1 MHPSSGRFRLHPQSP
16 LFGLDKLGL
25 GALLYAYAVLLGAA
39 YIFGFWRTIGFD
51 VFPYLSLQNYVS
63 APLNR
68 IIVLVAS
75 PLVLAAIV
83 FGRSDV
89 SDNSG
94 ARDISLYL
102 VALYCLAFAHQ
113 QFQAVSRYVQYDFY
127 FDNERSVLTIATF
140 LFLASLA
147 VSYRIFRSTSTM
159 QLKVFALILVQTAV
173 SMSAGYS
180 DGKAIYNGAAQV
192 YFLGNKELCEP
203 GGVRDWVYLGMF
215 GDQAFFMNTIDK
227 RLCITAEKGYKL
239 VSRKFKEGL

>member
-1 MHPSSGRFRLHPQSP
+1 MPS
-16 LFGLDKLGL
+16 GLDKLGL
-25 GALLYAYAVLLGAA
+25 GVLLYAYAVLLGAA
-39 YIFGFWRTIGFD
+39 YLFGFWRTIGFD

-68 IIVLVAS
+68 VIVLVAS

-83 FGRSDV
+83 FGRSDI
-89 SDNSG
+89 SEDAK

-102 VALYCLAFAHQ
+102 VALYCLGFVLQ
-113 QFQAVSRYVQYDFY
+113 QFQAISRYMEHEFH
-127 FDNERSVLTIATF
+127 FDNERSVLTISTL
-140 LFLASLA
+140 LFFAALGISF
-147 VSYRIFRSTSTM
+147 RIFRYSSTIH
-159 QLKVFALILVQTAV
+159 LKVFALVLVQTAV

-203 GGVRDWVYLGMF
+203 GGIRDWVYLGKF
-215 GDQAFFMNTIDK
+215 GEQAFFMNTIDK
-227 RLCITAEKGYKL
+227 RLCITGEKGYKL